1 MHKSD
6 SIFLCGHKGM
16 VGSAIHEK
24 LISEDYKNIII
35 ADKKELDLTNQL
47 NVELFFKNNRP
58 DYVFLAAA
66 KVGGIHAN
74 NSLSGEFI
82 YQNIMIQNNVINSA
96 YVNKTKKLLFLG
108 SSCIYPKEPE
118 IPINED
124 SLLSGKLESTNRA
137 YAIAKIAGIEMCQ
150 SYKKQYG
157 FNAISIMPTNL
168 YGPNDNFSLENSH
181 VLAALIRKFHDAKMK
196 NQNSVICWGD
206 GSPYREFLHV
216 NDLAEAAVMCMKS
229 YESEQI
235 INIGTGT
242 DITIRDLSILIS
254 RIVDFKGEIIWDE
267 SKPNGTHRK
276 LLDSTKIN
284 DLGWKP
290 KISLEEGIK
299 DTYLW
304 FQENI
309 ESIRI

>member
-1 MHKSD
+1 MRKSD

-16 VGSAIHEK
+16 VGSAIHQK
-24 LISEDYKNIII
+24 LISDGYKNIII

-47 NVELFFKNNRP
+47 NVELFFKKNKP

-118 IPINED
+118 IPINEE

-181 VLAALIRKFHDAKMK
+181 VLAALIRKFHDAKTK

-216 NDLAEAAVMCMKS
+216 NDLADASVMCMKN

-235 INIGTGT
+235 INIGTGS

-254 RIVDFKGEIIWDE
+254 RIVDFKGEIIWDD

-276 LLDSTKIN
+276 LLDSTRIN

-309 ESIRI
+309 ESIRT

>member
-1 MHKSD
+1 MNISD
-6 SIFLCGHKGM
+6 SIFLSGHKGM

-24 LISEDYKNIII
+24 LLSDGYENIIT
-35 ADKKELDLTNQL
+35 ASKNELDLTNQL
-47 NVELFFKNNRP
+47 DVESFFKKNKP
-58 DYVFLAAA
+58 EYVFLAAA

-82 YQNIMIQNNVINSA
+82 YENMMIQNNVINSA
-96 YVNKTKKLLFLG
+96 YKNKTTKLLFLG
-108 SSCIYPKEPE
+108 SSCIYPKEPI

-124 SLLSGKLESTNRA
+124 SLLSGKLEPTNRA

-168 YGPNDNFSLENSH
+168 YGPNDNFSLETSH
-181 VLAALIRKFHDAKMK
+181 VLPALIRKFHDAKIN
-196 NQNSVICWGD
+196 NQNSVTCWGD

-216 NDLAEAAVMCMKS
+216 YDLAEAAIMCMKH

-235 INIGTGT
+235 INIGTGV
-242 DITIRDLSILIS
+242 DITIKELSSLIS
-254 RIVDFKGEIIWDE
+254 KVVDFKGEVLWDD
-267 SKPNGTHRK
+267 SKPNGTPRK
-276 LLDSTKIN
+276 LLDSTRIN
-284 DLGWKP
+284 ELGWKP
-290 KISLEEGIK
+290 KISLEKGIQE
-299 DTYLW
+299 TYLW

-309 ESIRI
+309 QKVRI

>member
-1 MHKSD
+1 MNISD
-6 SIFLCGHKGM
+6 SIFLSGHKGM

-24 LISEDYKNIII
+24 LLSDGYENIIT
-35 ADKKELDLTNQL
+35 ASKNELDLTNQL
-47 NVELFFKNNRP
+47 DVESFFKKNKP
-58 DYVFLAAA
+58 EYVFLAAA

-82 YQNIMIQNNVINSA
+82 YENMMIQNNVIDSA
-96 YVNKTKKLLFLG
+96 YKNEATKLLFLG
-108 SSCIYPKEPE
+108 SSCIYPKEPI

-124 SLLSGKLESTNRA
+124 SLLSGKLEPTNRA

-168 YGPNDNFSLENSH
+168 YGPNDNFSLETSH
-181 VLAALIRKFHDAKMK
+181 VLPALIRKFHEAKIN
-196 NQNSVICWGD
+196 NQNSVTCWGD

-216 NDLAEAAVMCMKS
+216 NDLADAAIMCMKH

-235 INIGTGT
+235 INIGTGA
-242 DITIRDLSILIS
+242 DITIKDLSSLIS
-254 RIVDFKGEIIWDE
+254 KVVGFKGEVLWDE
-267 SKPNGTHRK
+267 SKPNGTPRK
-276 LLDSTKIN
+276 LLDSTRIYE
-284 DLGWKP
+284 LGWKP
-290 KISLEEGIK
+290 KISLEKGIQE
-299 DTYLW
+299 TYLW

-309 ESIRI
+309 QKVRI

>member
-1 MHKSD
+1 MNIND

-24 LISEDYKNIII
+24 LISDGYQNIIT
-35 ADKKELDLTNQL
+35 ASKNELDLTNQL
-47 NVELFFKNNRP
+47 DVESFFKKNKP
-58 DYVFLAAA
+58 DYVILAAA

-82 YQNIMIQNNVINSA
+82 YQNMMIQNNVIDSA
-96 YVNKTKKLLFLG
+96 YKNEATKLLFLG
-108 SSCIYPKEPE
+108 SSCIYPKEPI

-124 SLLSGKLESTNRA
+124 SLLSGKLEPTNRA
-137 YAIAKIAGIEMCQ
+137 YAIAKIAGIELCQ

-181 VLAALIRKFHDAKMK
+181 VLAALIRKFHDAKTN
-196 NQNSVICWGD
+196 NQNTVTCWGD

-216 NDLAEAAVMCMKS
+216 KDLADAAIMCMKN

-235 INIGTGT
+235 INIGTGV
-242 DITIRDLSILIS
+242 DITIKDLSSLIS
-254 RIVDFKGEIIWDE
+254 KIVDFKGEVLWDD
-267 SKPNGTHRK
+267 SKPNGTPRK
-276 LLDSTKIN
+276 LLDSTRIN

-290 KISLEEGIK
+290 KISLEEGIQ

-309 ESIRI
+309 QKVRM

>member
-181 VLAALIRKFHDAKMK
+181 VLAALIRKFHDAKTK

>member
-1 MHKSD
+1 
-6 SIFLCGHKGM
+6 
-16 VGSAIHEK
+16 
-24 LISEDYKNIII
+24 
-35 ADKKELDLTNQL
+35 
-47 NVELFFKNNRP
+47 
-58 DYVFLAAA
+58 
-66 KVGGIHAN
+66 
-74 NSLSGEFI
+74 
-82 YQNIMIQNNVINSA
+82 MIQNNVINSA
-96 YVNKTKKLLFLG
+96 YVNQTKKLLFLG

-181 VLAALIRKFHDAKMK
+181 VLAALIRKFHDAKTK

-216 NDLAEAAVMCMKS
+216 NDLADAAVLCMKS

-254 RIVDFKGEIIWDE
+254 KIVDFKGEIIWDD

-276 LLDSTKIN
+276 LLDSARIN

>member
-1 MHKSD
+1 MNISD
-6 SIFLCGHKGM
+6 SIFLSGHKGM

-24 LISEDYKNIII
+24 LIADGYKNIIT
-35 ADKKELDLTNQL
+35 ASKNELDLTNQL
-47 NVELFFKNNRP
+47 EVETFFKKNKP
-58 DYVFLAAA
+58 DYVILAAA

-82 YQNIMIQNNVINSA
+82 YQNMMIQNNVIDSA
-96 YVNKTKKLLFLG
+96 YKNEATKLLFLG
-108 SSCIYPKEPE
+108 SSCIYPKEPI

-124 SLLSGKLESTNRA
+124 SLLSGKLEPTNRA

-181 VLAALIRKFHDAKMK
+181 VLAALIRKFHDAKTN
-196 NQNSVICWGD
+196 NQNTVTCWGD

-216 NDLAEAAVMCMKS
+216 KDLADAAIMCMKN

-235 INIGTGT
+235 INIGTGV
-242 DITIRDLSILIS
+242 DITIRDLSSLIS
-254 RIVDFKGEIIWDE
+254 KVVDFKGEVLWDD
-267 SKPNGTHRK
+267 SKPNGTPRK
-276 LLDSTKIN
+276 LLDSTRIN
-284 DLGWKP
+284 ELGWKP
-290 KISLEEGIK
+290 KISLEEGIQE
-299 DTYLW
+299 TYLW

-309 ESIRI
+309 QKVRI

>member
-1 MHKSD
+1 MNISD
-6 SIFLCGHKGM
+6 SIFLCGHNGM

-24 LISEDYKNIII
+24 LISDGYENIIT
-35 ADKKELDLTNQL
+35 ASKNELDLTNQL
-47 NVELFFKNNRP
+47 DVESFFKKNKP
-58 DYVFLAAA
+58 DYVILAAA

-82 YQNIMIQNNVINSA
+82 YQNMMIQNNVIDSA
-96 YVNKTKKLLFLG
+96 YKNETTKLLFLG
-108 SSCIYPKEPE
+108 SSCIYPKEPI

-124 SLLSGKLESTNRA
+124 SLLSGKLEPTNRA
-137 YAIAKIAGIEMCQ
+137 YAIAKIAGIELCQ

-181 VLAALIRKFHDAKMK
+181 VLAALIRKFHDAKTN
-196 NQNSVICWGD
+196 NQNTVTCWGD

-216 NDLAEAAVMCMKS
+216 KDLADAAIMCMKN

-235 INIGTGT
+235 INIGTGV
-242 DITIRDLSILIS
+242 DISIRDLSSLIS
-254 RIVDFKGEIIWDE
+254 KVVDFKGEVLWDD
-267 SKPNGTHRK
+267 SKPNGTPRK
-276 LLDSTKIN
+276 LLDSTRIN
-284 DLGWKP
+284 ELGWKP
-290 KISLEEGIK
+290 KISLKEGIQE
-299 DTYLW
+299 TYLW

-309 ESIRI
+309 QKVRI

>member
-309 ESIRI
+309 ESIRT

>member
-118 IPINED
+118 IPINEE

>member
-16 VGSAIHEK
+16 VGSAIHQK
-24 LISEDYKNIII
+24 LISDGYKNIII

-47 NVELFFKNNRP
+47 NVELFFKKNKP

-118 IPINED
+118 IPINEE

-181 VLAALIRKFHDAKMK
+181 VLAALIRKFHDAKTK

-216 NDLAEAAVMCMKS
+216 NDLADAAVMCMKN

-309 ESIRI
+309 ESIRT

>member
-1 MHKSD
+1 MNISD
-6 SIFLCGHKGM
+6 SIFLCGHNGM

-24 LISEDYKNIII
+24 LISDGYENIIT
-35 ADKKELDLTNQL
+35 ASKNELDLTNQL
-47 NVELFFKNNRP
+47 DVESFFKKNKP
-58 DYVFLAAA
+58 DYVILAAA

-82 YQNIMIQNNVINSA
+82 YQNMMIQNNVIDSA
-96 YVNKTKKLLFLG
+96 YKNETTKLLFLG
-108 SSCIYPKEPE
+108 SSCIYPKEPI

-124 SLLSGKLESTNRA
+124 SLLSGKLEPTNRA

-181 VLAALIRKFHDAKMK
+181 VLAALIRKFHDAKTN
-196 NQNSVICWGD
+196 NQNTVTCWGD

-216 NDLAEAAVMCMKS
+216 KDLADAAIMCMKN

-235 INIGTGT
+235 INIGTGV
-242 DITIRDLSILIS
+242 DISIRDLSSLIS
-254 RIVDFKGEIIWDE
+254 KVVDFKGEVLWDD
-267 SKPNGTHRK
+267 SKPNGTPRK
-276 LLDSTKIN
+276 LLDSTRIN
-284 DLGWKP
+284 ELGWKP
-290 KISLEEGIK
+290 KISLKEGIQE
-299 DTYLW
+299 TYLW

-309 ESIRI
+309 QKVRI